1 MQGLPFLSK
10 FFKRS
15 TAAIGLDAGS
25 AAIKGVRLH
34 RTSAGVRLDRFEKA
48 VLPIGADESHQ
59 VQALKTVFEGLDVPG
74 ARWVTAV
81 GGPGVVLRSVLMP
94 KMTPQ
99 ELKSS
104 LTFEAEKHIP
114 FKLEETFLDCAI
126 LGDRPSGRMEV
137 LLAAAKS
144 ELVRAHLNRLKSA
157 GIFPQVVDFEAL
169 GLANTWEVT
178 VPSPKGGLEVVGL
191 LHVGARRTIL
201 NFFVGAQWQFSRE
214 IPMGGDHFTQ
224 ALAEGL
230 RRNALEAERIKCEP
244 GDRVEQVEKLL
255 QPRWEDWRTQAQ
267 VSFDFYE
274 DQFGRKVERLFLSGG
289 SAQLTGFKEWIQ
301 QATGLATEEWDPLAG
316 LSIEGKEADLES
328 DRGSLGVAV
337 GLGLREV
344 MR

>member
-1 MQGLPFLSK
+1 M
-10 FFKRS
+10 
-15 TAAIGLDAGS
+15 
-25 AAIKGVRLH
+25 
-34 RTSAGVRLDRFEKA
+34 DRFEKA
-48 VLPIGADESHQ
+48 ILPMGADEPQ
-59 VQALKTVFEGLDVPG
+59 QIRALKTVFEGLDVPG
-74 ARWVTAV
+74 ARTVTAV
-81 GGPGVVLRSVLMP
+81 GGPGVVLRSVLFP

-99 ELKSS
+99 ELRSS
-104 LTFEAEKHIP
+104 LAFEAEKHIP

-169 GLANTWEVT
+169 ALANAWEFLMGSDLIRSDPMT
-178 VPSPKGGLEVVGL
+178 QVVGL

-230 RRNALEAERIKCEP
+230 RLDALEAERIKCEP
-244 GDRVEQVEKLL
+244 GDRVEQVGRLL

-289 SAQLTGFKEWIQ
+289 SAQLAGFKEWIQ
-301 QATGLATEEWDPLAG
+301 QATGLPTEEWDPLAG
-316 LSIEGKEADLES
+316 LVLEGKEADLES

-344 MR
+344 AG